1 MIGVGFLLAL
11 GIGTAMKS
19 ITTLGWNLW
28 STVSGV
34 VLRRAL
40 KTLDDFMLVL
50 IDTN

>member
-1 MIGVGFLLAL
+1 MIGAGFLLAF
-11 GIGTAMKS
+11 GTRVAMKS

-34 VLRRAL
+34 VLRRSL
-40 KTLDDFMLVL
+40 KFLDDFMLVL